1 MISGRGSAVSVL
13 TERDVHDLCA
23 EAFEAEMLTDKKV
36 LVVLPDNTRTAPIDM
51 VFKTLYRLLADR
63 VKVLDVLFAL
73 GTHPRMDD
81 GEMDRRLGVGAE
93 GRKRAYPQTRFFNH
107 GWDDASHL
115 RLIGTVSGDELESL
129 SGGLMRQEVPVTVNS
144 RIFDYDVLIPAGP
157 TYPHEVF
164 GFSGGV
170 KYFFPGICGK
180 EIIDALHWLGAL
192 LTSSAIIGTRDTP
205 VRSLANR
212 AAAFIPVPSICLS
225 LAVKGKALAGLF
237 IGQPRE
243 TFEAAAAVSNQIHIE
258 FRPRPFQT
266 VVACAPA
273 MYTDLWT
280 GAKCAYK
287 TEPVVADGGEIIIVA
302 PHLTEI
308 SATHGPVIERI
319 GYHVLDYFVKQ
330 MDRFRGIPQGI
341 LAHSTHVK
349 GLGIFENGIETPR
362 IRVTLATGIRE
373 ELCTRVNLGYRDPRT
388 LRVDNWKNREEEGIL
403 FVEKAGETLYRLKKQ
418 ER

>member
-1 MISGRGSAVSVL
+1 MIIGRGSAASVL
-13 TERDVHDLCA
+13 AEQDVHDLCSQ
-23 EAFEAEMLTDKKV
+23 AFEAGGLTGKRI
-36 LVVLPDNTRTAPIDM
+36 LVVLPDNTRTAPIDL
-51 VFKTLYRLLADR
+51 VFRMLYRFLADR
-63 VKVLDVLFAL
+63 VKTLDVLFAL

-81 GEMDRRLGVGAE
+81 NEMDRRLGVEAE
-93 GRKRAYPQTRFFNH
+93 GKHRAYPKARFFNH
-107 GWDDASHL
+107 QWDDASQL
-115 RLIGTVSGDELESL
+115 RLIGTVSADEMESL
-129 SGGLMRQEVPVTVNS
+129 SGGLMRQEVPITVNS
-144 RIFDYDVLIPAGP
+144 RIFEYDILMPVGP

-192 LTSSAIIGTRDTP
+192 LTSSAIIGTKDTP
-205 VRSLANR
+205 VRRLANR
-212 AAAFIPVPSICLS
+212 AASFIPIDTVCLN
-225 LAVKGKALAGLF
+225 LTVKGKALAGLF
-237 IGQPRE
+237 IGPPQE

-258 FRPRPFQT
+258 YRPKPFQT

-330 MDRFRGIPQGI
+330 MEKFSDIPRGI

-349 GLGIFENGIETPR
+349 GLGTFENGIEKPR
-362 IRVTLATGIRE
+362 NRVTLATGIPE
-373 ELCTRVNLGYRDPRT
+373 HACARVNLGYRDRRIFD
-388 LRVDNWKNREEEGIL
+388 LDDWRNREGEGIL
-403 FVEKAGETLYRLKKQ
+403 FVEKAGETLYRLKK
-418 ER
+418 

>member
-1 MISGRGSAVSVL
+1 L
-13 TERDVHDLCA
+13 
-23 EAFEAEMLTDKKV
+23 
-36 LVVLPDNTRTAPIDM
+36 
-51 VFKTLYRLLADR
+51 
-63 VKVLDVLFAL
+63 
-73 GTHPRMDD
+73 
-81 GEMDRRLGVGAE
+81 
-93 GRKRAYPQTRFFNH
+93 
-107 GWDDASHL
+107 
-115 RLIGTVSGDELESL
+115 
-129 SGGLMRQEVPVTVNS
+129 
-144 RIFDYDVLIPAGP
+144 GP

-212 AAAFIPVPSICLS
+212 AASFIPVPSICLS

-237 IGQPRE
+237 IGPPQE
-243 TFEAAAAVSNQIHIE
+243 SFEAASAVSSQIHIE
-258 FRPRPFQT
+258 TKPKPFQT

-302 PHLTEI
+302 PHLLEI

-330 MDRFRGIPQGI
+330 MDRFRDIPQGI

-349 GLGIFENGIETPR
+349 GLGTFEKGIEKPR
-362 IRVTLATGIRE
+362 NRVTLATGIPE
-373 ELCTRVNLGYRDPRT
+373 HTCTQVNLGYRDPRIFD
-388 LRVDNWKNREEEGIL
+388 LDDWRNREDEGIL
-403 FVEKAGETLYRLKKQ
+403 FVEKAGEPLYRLKK
-418 ER
+418 